1 MGGCYRCGSTEGSDL
16 QLCPV
21 CSEAYDKKREALK
34 KNLRVNTDPDADSF
48 LYKFFCNGRFQANV
62 LVFLWYLFTF
72 VLVLMGIEVGI
83 PMEVSILVATLV
95 TSIGLFFMTLL
106 MSWLSL
112 MVFDQIQGIIALI
125 FPPMLYRLFIR
136 MWRFRFITTEW
147 EDHKGVVLAH
157 FVSFVVS
164 LVGINAISAVGD
176 EAIFRADRKFRN
188 NYGFSPARCLIDLGL
203 VSRSSK

>member
-1 MGGCYRCGSTEGSDL
+1 MEGCYRCGSAGGSDL

-21 CSEAYDKKREALK
+21 CSEAYNKKREALK

-48 LYKFFCNGRFQANV
+48 LHRFFCDGRFQANV
-62 LVFLWYLFTF
+62 LVLLWYLFTF
-72 VLVLMGIEVGI
+72 ALVLMGIEVGI
-83 PMEVSILVATLV
+83 PMEVSILIGTLV
-95 TSIGLFFMTLL
+95 TSIGLFFITLL
-106 MSWLSL
+106 LSWLSL
-112 MVFDQIQGIIALI
+112 MIFDRLQGIIALI

-147 EDHKGVVLAH
+147 ESHKGVVLAH
-157 FVSFVVS
+157 VVSFVVS
-164 LVGINAISAVGD
+164 FVGINAISAVGD

-188 NYGFSPARCLIDLGL
+188 SYGFSPARCLIVLGL